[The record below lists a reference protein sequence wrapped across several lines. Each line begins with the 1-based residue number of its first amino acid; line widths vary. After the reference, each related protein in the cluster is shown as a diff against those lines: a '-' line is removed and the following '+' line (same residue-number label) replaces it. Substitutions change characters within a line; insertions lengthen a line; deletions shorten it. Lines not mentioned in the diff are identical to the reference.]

1 MIIGMGTD
9 IIDKKRI
16 EKSYQQHGDK
26 LVKKLLSKKEMAI
39 FINKHDKV
47 GYLAKRWAAKEALG
61 KAIGTGI
68 RAPVLFP
75 NITVL
80 NNALGKPYFELSE
93 TIHSILKQQ
102 QINQIHLSISDEKDL
117 AMAWVICEH
126 LTK

>member
-26 LVKKLLSKKEMAI
+26 LVKKLLSEKEMAI
-39 FINKHDKV
+39 FINKCDKV

-61 KAIGTGI
+61 KAMGTGI
-68 RAPVLFP
+68 RAPVLLP

-80 NNALGKPYFELSE
+80 NNGLGKPYFELSE